1 MGGGGGRVGRKRKWE
16 DEMEGVAR
24 GMKNN
29 SQFFPP
35 RGLNIKSGRL
45 SKGVPVFVF
54 LTPWVNGGG
63 GGAGWEE
70 EEMGG

>member
-1 MGGGGGRVGRKRKWE
+1 
-16 DEMEGVAR
+16 MEGVAR

-63 GGAGWEE
+63 GG
-70 EEMGG
+70 GGLGGRGNGRMKWKG

>member
-29 SQFFPP
+29 SQFFPFS
-35 RGLNIKSGRL
+35 RKIKETEETKTSI
-45 SKGVPVFVF
+45 KGV
-54 LTPWVNGGG
+54 
-63 GGAGWEE
+63 
-70 EEMGG
+70 